1 MIWLLLGKP
10 IAYACA
16 AAVAASL
23 AVVLDAL
30 AVWYRMRRPRRLLG
44 LRVSLLDQG
53 RRQARLQWVLV
64 LLVALFTWSLFVVIG
79 LGTLVVE
86 YAR

>member
-10 IAYACA
+10 LLYACA
-16 AAVAASL
+16 AGAAGL

-30 AVWYRMRRPRRLLG
+30 AVWSRMRVPRRRLG
-44 LRVSLLDQG
+44 LRVSLLEQCL
-53 RRQARLQWVLV
+53 RQARLQWALV

-86 YAR
+86 HAR